1 VPQVSD
7 LIIVGGGAVG
17 LSAALAAADRGL
29 SVLLVADHR
38 PGQASW
44 AAAGML
50 APSIE
55 LHATEAGSGDAQT
68 FALAARDLYP
78 SFLKNLYERTGISV
92 PLNRNGIIVVDEID
106 EAGEA
111 GKAADARKAHPRVVG
126 GERLTKS
133 ALTRLEP
140 SLAAADGA
148 RFFPDDGA
156 VDNVILLD
164 ALEAALSTTRRVRR
178 TDSPVR
184 SLKVEPNAVTCEAGT
199 APQLLLAAG
208 AWTPLIEGLPRP
220 LPIHPV
226 RGQMLS
232 LVSAPLTHVVY
243 GPNGYLVPRSDGHTF
258 AGSTMEQA
266 GFDASTTDQALKEIR
281 TMANTLCPPLATART
296 AKVWAGL
303 RPVTPDFLPIIGRD
317 PDHPSLLYACGH
329 SRNGVLLAPL
339 TADCIATVA
348 TGAEPSF
355 SLTPFAVDRFAVTT
369 EAS

>member
-7 LIIVGGGAVG
+7 LIVVGGGAVG

-38 PGQASW
+38 PGEASW

-55 LHATEAGSGDAQT
+55 LHASETGSGDAQI

-78 SFLKNLYERTGISV
+78 SYLETLYERTGMKV
-92 PLNRNGIIVVDEID
+92 PLNRNGILVVDTP
-106 EAGEA
+106 A
-111 GKAADARKAHPRVVG
+111 VG
-126 GERLTKS
+126 GEPLTPTQL
-133 ALTRLEP
+133 ANLEP
-140 SLAAADGA
+140 TLRSVEGA

-164 ALEAALSTTRRVRR
+164 ALEATLSRTPRVRR
-178 TDSPVR
+178 AEGPVR
-184 SLKVEPNAVTCEAGT
+184 SLSVGPDSVTCDAGT

-220 LPIHPV
+220 LPISPV

-232 LVSAPLTHVVY
+232 LAAAPLTHVVY
-243 GPNGYLVPRSDGHTF
+243 GPHGYLVPRAGSHTL
-258 AGSTMEQA
+258 AGSTMERA
-266 GFDASTTDQALKEIR
+266 GFDASTTDQALADIR
-281 TMANTLCPPLATART
+281 GMANTLCPPLANAKT

-339 TADCIATVA
+339 TADCIAALASGV
-348 TGAEPSF
+348 EPSF
-355 SLTPFAVDRFAVTT
+355 NLAPFAVDRFALTT
-369 EAS
+369 KAA

>member
-1 VPQVSD
+1 MPQVSD
-7 LIIVGGGAVG
+7 LIVVGGGAVG

-50 APSIE
+50 APSVE
-55 LHATEAGSGDAQT
+55 LHADETSSGDAQI

-78 SFLKNLYERTGISV
+78 SFLKNLYERSGIAV
-92 PLNRNGIIVVDEID
+92 PLNRNGIVVVDAPGVADID
-106 EAGEA
+106 
-111 GKAADARKAHPRVVG
+111 RVAG

-140 SLAAADGA
+140 SLASAPGA

-164 ALEAALSTTRRVRR
+164 ALEAVLSRTPRVRR
-178 TDSPVR
+178 VDGPVHT
-184 SLKVEPNAVTCEAGT
+184 LKLEPNAVTCDAGT

-232 LVSAPLTHVVY
+232 LASAPLTHVVY

-266 GFDASTTDQALKEIR
+266 GFDASTTDQALSAIR
-281 TMANTLCPPLATART
+281 AMANALCPPLATAGT

-317 PDHPSLLYACGH
+317 PDHPNLLYACGH

-339 TADCIATVA
+339 TADCIATLA
-348 TGAEPSF
+348 TGAEPRFNLS
-355 SLTPFAVDRFAVTT
+355 PFAADRFAVTT
-369 EAS
+369 EAN